1 MRKIFWIIVFILIC
15 SPIFINYVILG
26 VSVGAEVNGSID
38 GWLGFYGTLIG
49 TLITM
54 FVLYC
59 TRKWNKEDNNETRD
73 NQNKILKYQSKVMWL
88 DNFKKQLDENYKVLD
103 FQSCMI
109 AVEQIMFDNFEGAT
123 NRLSLLVKNLE
134 MQAHSF
140 DLYLHNENISECEQ
154 EYLNYY
160 DIILKEYG
168 DFVNDLITICK
179 LKQSD
184 EKVEYIRYSVEQYSK
199 LKFDDIKVEPSEF
212 LLKLHELITSN
223 ADINKINDICA
234 NRVMEVS
241 FIQSHKIKLAKLTK
255 KILIYEEN
263 QVVKL
268 LP

>member
-160 DIILKEYG
+160 DIILKEY
-168 DFVNDLITICK
+168 
-179 LKQSD
+179 
-184 EKVEYIRYSVEQYSK
+184 
-199 LKFDDIKVEPSEF
+199 
-212 LLKLHELITSN
+212 
-223 ADINKINDICA
+223 
-234 NRVMEVS
+234 
-241 FIQSHKIKLAKLTK
+241 
-255 KILIYEEN
+255 
-263 QVVKL
+263 
-268 LP
+268 